1 VDGRFVVAALQGA
14 GIAAI
19 PVADMYAEKT
29 RAPEIYCN
37 GHLALADDAKTLAA
51 LTKQRDLPVVDL
63 ESGAAVVNE
72 VQPDMQPIGI
82 WFQDSN

>member
-1 VDGRFVVAALQGA
+1 MDGRFVVAALQGA

-51 LTKQRDLPVVDL
+51 LTKQRDLPVVDP